1 MAEFLAMGGDGW
13 YVWMSYGACAVAV
26 VAEVVA
32 LRARHHVGAGI
43 EGQAARGGGALIRRD
58 QHVHGVPVLPVRA

>member
-1 MAEFLAMGGDGW
+1 MNEFFFMGGYGW

-32 LRARHHVGAGI
+32 LRARHRRAFADAKAVGVEPAP
-43 EGQAARGGGALIRRD
+43 ERMETAR
-58 QHVHGVPVLPVRA
+58 

>member
-1 MAEFLAMGGDGW
+1 VGEFLAMGGYGW

-32 LRARHHVGAGI
+32 LRARHRRAFADAKAVGVEPAP
-43 EGQAARGGGALIRRD
+43 ERMETAR
-58 QHVHGVPVLPVRA
+58 

>member
-1 MAEFLAMGGDGW
+1 MGGYGW

-32 LRARHHVGAGI
+32 LRARHRRAF
-43 EGQAARGGGALIRRD
+43 ADARAT
-58 QHVHGVPVLPVRA
+58 GVEPAPERMETAR